1 MRIRTLLSSFA
12 AAAILAG
19 TGAAQQAAPAKPA
32 AKPTQ
37 AANAADTAKPAAA
50 AKSAQP
56 SKPAASRT
64 PAYKNL
70 KYPALNKIA
79 VPEPAR
85 FELPNGMVVYLVEDH
100 ELPTVSVQAMIRAGS
115 RWEPAD
121 KIGLASITGTVMRT
135 GGSVS
140 RNGDQ
145 LDEELDRLAAIVET
159 GIGQD
164 SGRAT
169 VSVLKE
175 DLDKGLDILA
185 DILQHPAFPQDK
197 IDLAKVA
204 QRDSI
209 ARRNDQP
216 QGIVFREFQK
226 VVYGKDSPYAR
237 VPEYATIDSITRDD
251 LVAFH
256 KKYYQPQN
264 VMLGAWGDF
273 KSDDMRAR
281 IEKAFGSWPRGDT
294 PTPAVPE
301 VDAAGGARRAG
312 FYAINKDDMSQ
323 SWVIMGMIGG
333 KRNDPDYYPLEV
345 MNDILGGGFSSRL
358 FSNVRSD
365 QGLAYA
371 VFSSWGAGWDRPGTF
386 TAAGS
391 SKPET
396 TIKIYRS
403 MLHEIERIADGGV
416 TDDELARAK
425 DGILKGI
432 AFDFDSTGKIV
443 GRMMTYE
450 YYGYPKD
457 YLQQYRAHIEKVGK
471 FDVARVA
478 KQYLTPDRFAVL
490 FLGKEKGYD
499 APVSS
504 LGKVTPVDITIP
516 GPKQKELA
524 AATPESIGKG
534 KALLTA
540 ARAAMGG
547 DAIGKVKEYTSAGT
561 ATVSMGQ
568 QEMSLKTE
576 TTINVGGKM
585 LNKMTT
591 PMGEMVQGYDGQTAW
606 MKMGGQT
613 REAPASQKADIES
626 SFFRDTIRVLQSFD
640 SAGVTVQA
648 LGASDGLE
656 GVAVTDPARKLSVK
670 LYIDP
675 KTNLVM
681 RKNYTAALMGP
692 PAETDEIYSDYRDVN
707 GVKFPFKMVVQQG
720 GKTKVSEEITEV
732 KVNPGIEE
740 SAYKKP

>member
-1 MRIRTLLSSFA
+1 MRIRNLLSSFA
-12 AAAILAG
+12 AAAALSCAC
-19 TGAAQQAAPAKPA
+19 AAQQAAPAKPP
-32 AKPTQ
+32 AKPAQ
-37 AANAADTAKPAAA
+37 AVKAADTEKPAAA
-50 AKSAQP
+50 AKPAQP
-56 SKPAASRT
+56 SKPAAPR
-64 PAYKNL
+64 AAGYKSL
-70 KYPALNKIA
+70 KYPPLNKIA

-100 ELPTVSVQAMIRAGS
+100 ELPTVSVQTMIRAGS
-115 RWEPAD
+115 RWEPAG
-121 KIGLASITGTVMRT
+121 KSGLASITGTVMRT

-140 RNGDQ
+140 RNGDK
-145 LDEELDRLAAIVET
+145 LDEELDRLAAFVET

-164 SGRAT
+164 SGRAS

-197 IDLAKVA
+197 IELAKIS

-216 QGIVFREFQK
+216 QGIVFREFQRI
-226 VVYGKDSPYAR
+226 VYGKDSPYAR
-237 VPEYATIDSITRDD
+237 ITEYDTIESITRDD

-256 KKYYQPQN
+256 KKFYQPQN
-264 VMLGAWGDF
+264 VLLGAWGDF
-273 KSDDMRAR
+273 KSADMRAR
-281 IEKAFGSWPRGDT
+281 IEKAFGSWQRGSASV
-294 PTPAVPE
+294 PPVPE
-301 VDAAGGARRAG
+301 VDVAGAARRAG
-312 FYAINKDDMSQ
+312 FYSVNKDDMSQ

-333 KRNDPDYYPLEV
+333 KRNDPDFYPLEV

-403 MLHEIERIADGGV
+403 ILHEIERIADGGV
-416 TDDELARAK
+416 TDDELARSK
-425 DGILKGI
+425 DGILKGV

-443 GRMMTYE
+443 SRMMTYE

-457 YLQQYRAHIEKVGK
+457 YLQQYRVQIEKVGK
-471 FDVARVA
+471 SDVARVA
-478 KQYLTPDRFAVL
+478 KQYLKPDRFAVL
-490 FLGKEKGYD
+490 FLGKEKGYE

-504 LGKVTPVDITIP
+504 LGKVTAIDIAIP
-516 GPKQKELA
+516 RPKGKELA
-524 AATPESIGKG
+524 AATPEAIGKG
-534 KALLTA
+534 KTLLAA

-547 DAIGKVKEYTSAGT
+547 DAVARVKEYTSIGT
-561 ATVSMGQ
+561 ATVAMGQ

-576 TTINVGGKM
+576 STINVAGKM

-591 PMGEMVQGYDGQTAW
+591 PMGEMVQGFDGQTAW
-606 MKMGGQT
+606 VTMGGQT
-613 REAPASQKADIES
+613 RDAPESQKADIES
-626 SFFRDTIRVLQSFD
+626 GFFRDTICVLQKFD
-640 SAGVTVQA
+640 SAGITVQA
-648 LGASDGLE
+648 LGPSDGLE
-656 GVAVTDPARKLSVK
+656 GVAVSDPARKLAVK

-681 RKNYTAALMGP
+681 RKNYTAAIMGP

-707 GVKFPFKMVVQQG
+707 GVKFPFKTVLLQG
-720 GKTKVSEEITEV
+720 GKTKISEQLTEV
-732 KVNPGIEE
+732 KINPGIAE